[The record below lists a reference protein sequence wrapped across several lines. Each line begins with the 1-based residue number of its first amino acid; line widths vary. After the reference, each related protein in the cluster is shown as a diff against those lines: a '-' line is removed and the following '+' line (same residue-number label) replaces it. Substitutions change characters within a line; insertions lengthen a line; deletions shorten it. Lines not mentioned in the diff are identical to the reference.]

1 MVKLSAFAYIGK
13 TIKQQIDSIASV
25 AGVVY

>member
-13 TIKQQIDSIASV
+13 TIKQQIDSITSV